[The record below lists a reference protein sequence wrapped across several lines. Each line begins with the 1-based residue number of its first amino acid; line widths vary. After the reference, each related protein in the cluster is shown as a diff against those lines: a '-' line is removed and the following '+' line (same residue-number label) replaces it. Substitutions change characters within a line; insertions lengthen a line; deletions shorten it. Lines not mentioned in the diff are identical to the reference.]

1 MSRDDKCLIPVSDSS
16 QSHKIPSKEGGNTL
30 GGWGPTPIDRRLII
44 LKVILQQRFTKLDNV
59 HRSRSL
65 KKDVLRESMFTS
77 AAVAAR
83 SLDNRY

>member
-1 MSRDDKCLIPVSDSS
+1 MGDRDQLPF
-16 QSHKIPSKEGGNTL
+16 
-30 GGWGPTPIDRRLII
+30 DRQLLI
-44 LKVILQQRFTKLDNV
+44 LKVILQQRFTKLDNA

-65 KKDVLRESMFTS
+65 KKDVLRESMFTN